1 MSRTTRTRLL
11 FAAALVGALALTAG
25 CAGLFG
31 SEVPDSALDKE
42 PPEPY
47 DWNTSTMAR
56 IHVVDGGDRYQAVF
70 DLSEANTTRFVLYE
84 RGLSSDRPEWVRSVR
99 YRYPNGTVV
108 NGSDPAVTV
117 KLKGSRRVIK
127 VPAAEGKLAFTG
139 PSDIKQFGLR
149 TPVKGTYEVV
159 LPPGRRVGSFLFG
172 RVSPGRYTS
181 FVDGQDRLHV
191 TWEREI
197 GSPIYMRY
205 YLIRDVLL
213 FRGAVALLALA
224 GAGGVLYFLRKIRVL
239 RRQREEVGL
248 DVDADDEFDREPPPG
263 MG

>member
-1 MSRTTRTRLL
+1 MLQSRTLL
-11 FAAALVGALALTAG
+11 ATALIGLLAVSAG

-47 DWNTSTMAR
+47 DWNTSTTGT

-70 DLSEANTTRFVLYE
+70 DLSDANTTKLVLYE
-84 RGLSSDRPEWVRSVR
+84 RGLASDRPEWVRSVR

-108 NGSDPAVTV
+108 NGTDPAIEV
-117 KLKGSRRVIK
+117 KLKGSRRVVK
-127 VPAAEGKLAFTG
+127 VPDSEGKLAFTG
-139 PSDIKQFGLR
+139 PSDIKQFGIR

-172 RVSPGRYTS
+172 RVSPGGYSTT
-181 FVDGQDRLHV
+181 VDGENRLHV
-191 TWEREI
+191 TWDREI
-197 GSPIYMRY
+197 GNPIYMRY
-205 YLIRDVLL
+205 YLIRDLWL
-213 FRGAVALLALA
+213 FRGGVALLALV
-224 GAGGVLYFLRKIRVL
+224 GAGGALYYLRKIRGL
-239 RRQREEVGL
+239 KRRREEVGL
-248 DVDADDEFDREPPPG
+248 DVDTDDEFDQDPPPG

>member
-1 MSRTTRTRLL
+1 MLRSRTLL
-11 FAAALVGALALTAG
+11 ATALIGLLAVSAG

-47 DWNTSTMAR
+47 EWNTSKTGT

-70 DLSEANTTRFVLYE
+70 DLSGTNTTRLVLYE

-99 YRYPNGTVV
+99 YRYPNGTVI
-108 NGSDPAVTV
+108 NGSHPAIDV
-117 KLKGSRRVIK
+117 KLKGSRRVIE
-127 VPAAEGKLAFTG
+127 VPDSEGKLAFTG
-139 PSDIKQFGLR
+139 PSDIKQFGIR

-172 RVSPGRYTS
+172 RVSPGGYSTT
-181 FVDGQDRLHV
+181 VDDRNRLHV
-191 TWEREI
+191 TWDREI

-213 FRGAVALLALA
+213 FRAGVVLLALVGGA
-224 GAGGVLYFLRKIRVL
+224 GALYYLRKIRVL
-239 RRQREEVGL
+239 ERKREEMGL
-248 DVDADDEFDREPPPG
+248 DVDTDDDEFDRGPPPG
-263 MG
+263 MR